1 MTDGP
6 LLMIDTSSF
15 TGSVALVERDR
26 VLGEVLL
33 NVRATHSE
41 RLMTTVDQ
49 LLRDAG
55 VSVGDIAAFG
65 AVLGPGS
72 FTGLRIGVATVK
84 AFALAVGRPLVGV
97 TSLETLAMNAPFCR
111 LPVCALIDARKK
123 EVYAAMYDC
132 RNGSTPRELRPPV
145 VMPPEELIASLEG
158 DLLFIGDGVQ
168 VYRHFILH
176 QMRQGAH
183 FLPASLNDVRASQAA
198 SLAWRKL
205 DEEGE
210 VPQHAF
216 LPVYLRPSDAEIM
229 WEKRRAETGIEG

>member
-6 LLMIDTSSF
+6 LLMVDTSSF

-49 LLRDAG
+49 LLGDAG
-55 VSVGDIAAFG
+55 VAIGEIAAFG

-84 AFALAVGRPLVGV
+84 ALALAGKRPLVGV
-97 TSLETLAMNAPFCR
+97 TSLEALAMNAPYCR

-123 EVYAAMYDC
+123 EVYSALYDC
-132 RNGSTPRELRPPV
+132 QEGSTPRELRSPA
-145 VMPPEELIASLEG
+145 VMPPEKLVASLEG
-158 DLLFIGDGVQ
+158 DILFIGDGVT

-176 QMRQGAH
+176 QMRQEAH

-205 DEEGE
+205 DAEGAL
-210 VPQHAF
+210 PQHSF
-216 LPVYLRPSDAEIM
+216 LPLYLRPSDAEIM
-229 WEKRRAETGIEG
+229 WAKRRTETGIEG

>member
-1 MTDGP
+1 MIDGP

-15 TGSVALVERDR
+15 TGSVALVERNR

-41 RLMTTVDQ
+41 RLMITVDQ

-84 AFALAVGRPLVGV
+84 ALALAVDRPLVGV
-97 TSLETLAMNAPFCR
+97 TSLETLAMNAPFCS

-205 DEEGE
+205 DEEGG
-210 VPQHAF
+210 VPQHGF

-229 WEKRRAETGIEG
+229 WEKRRAEAGIEG